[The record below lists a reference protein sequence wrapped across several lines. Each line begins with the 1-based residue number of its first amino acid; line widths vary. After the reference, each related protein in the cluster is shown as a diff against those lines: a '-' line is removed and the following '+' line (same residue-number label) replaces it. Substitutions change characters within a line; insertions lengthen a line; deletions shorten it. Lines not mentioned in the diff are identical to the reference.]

1 MTPEPIAAASRELLN
16 NLRDLLLEQHKV
28 LLDLEKARHEE
39 ANGPI
44 GGPGPFLNL
53 VLGDPGFAWL
63 RQISRLVVDIDEALS
78 RRSKAGQPDADVL
91 LQRVQET
98 MSPQETGTD
107 FQTRYYAA
115 VQESP
120 DVVILQ
126 VRIERLLGLG

>member
-1 MTPEPIAAASRELLN
+1 M
-16 NLRDLLLEQHKV
+16 
-28 LLDLEKARHEE
+28 
-39 ANGPI
+39 
-44 GGPGPFLNL
+44 
-53 VLGDPGFAWL
+53 
-63 RQISRLVVDIDEALS
+63 DIDEALS

-126 VRIERLLGLG
+126 VRIERLLG